1 MKYLALFALFA
12 TAACGVDGP
21 PVANSASETSGVT
34 ISGCAAIGISNV
46 PSDGKGPS
54 RC

>member
-1 MKYLALFALFA
+1 MRYLALFALLA

-34 ISGCAAIGISNV
+34 ISGCVAIGISNV